1 VRRALVAAL
10 LLVIAGAAVWLL
22 LTRAVAPIAGVAPQ
36 SDVDLFAAWRLGAAK
51 DDVAAIEAYLQK
63 EGVADILPLADILRS
78 DARWRTCKAGQ
89 PFAVPPRRLWP
100 AMVPTLRYIR
110 DELVPVT
117 GPVRVVSGYRDPV
130 ANACFR
136 GASASRHL
144 HFAALD
150 LIPVE
155 PLSRAEL
162 IARLCPLHAR
172 TGARFD
178 VGLGIYAITRFH
190 IDTAGHR
197 RWGADYR
204 WTSSPCLTAKPS
216 SSPRV
221 GPGMTKVG

>member
-1 VRRALVAAL
+1 MKRVLVAAL
-10 LLVIAGAAVWLL
+10 LLALAGGAVWLL
-22 LTRAVAPIAGVAPQ
+22 LARSVAPIVQVAPAR
-36 SDVDLFAAWRLGAAK
+36 DADLFAAWRLGAAK
-51 DDVAAIEAYLQK
+51 DDVAAIEAYLTQ

-89 PFAVPPRRLWP
+89 PFAVPPQGLWP

-130 ANACFR
+130 SNACFR

-144 HFAALD
+144 RFAALD
-150 LIPVE
+150 LTPVE

-162 IARLCPLHAR
+162 IAKLCPLHAR

-178 VGLGIYAITRFH
+178 VGLGIYTITRFH
-190 IDTAGHR
+190 IDTAGYR
-197 RWGADYR
+197 RWGADYHAA
-204 WTSSPCLTAKPS
+204 SSPCLTTHPP
-216 SSPRV
+216 SSPR
-221 GPGMTKVG
+221 T